1 MQNIPG
7 SYPKYQAVVFDLDGT
22 LADTIELILVTFE
35 HAMNKV
41 LGYAESRETLRP
53 YIGRT
58 LMATFA
64 ELNPEHASELL
75 QTYRAWQAEHHDE
88 YIKPFPGIVE
98 LLEKLGRTETKF
110 GVVTAKMRDMA
121 SRGMTAVGISSL
133 IPLLIAG
140 EESKCHKPDPQPLL
154 LGLEKLGVPA
164 NQACYIGDAVVD
176 VQAAKAAGMT
186 AIAVTWGSGT
196 VAELTACNP
205 DYLVTDIAELEKV
218 LGL

>member
-1 MQNIPG
+1 MQNIPAA
-7 SYPKYQAVVFDLDGT
+7 SAKYQAVIFDLDGT

-35 HAMNKV
+35 YALNKV
-41 LGYAESRETLRP
+41 LGYAESREILRS

-64 ELNPEHASELL
+64 ELHPEHASELL

-88 YIKPFPGIVE
+88 YIKPFPGVIE
-98 LLEKLGRTETKF
+98 LLEKLGRTEAKI

-121 SRGMTAVGISSL
+121 SRGMVAVGIADL
-133 IPLLIAG
+133 IPLLVAG
-140 EESKCHKPDPQPLL
+140 EESERHKPDPQPLL

-164 NQACYIGDAVVD
+164 NRACYIGDAVVD
-176 VQAAKAAGMT
+176 IQAAKAAGMT

-196 VAELTACNP
+196 VAELTACDP

-218 LGL
+218 IGL